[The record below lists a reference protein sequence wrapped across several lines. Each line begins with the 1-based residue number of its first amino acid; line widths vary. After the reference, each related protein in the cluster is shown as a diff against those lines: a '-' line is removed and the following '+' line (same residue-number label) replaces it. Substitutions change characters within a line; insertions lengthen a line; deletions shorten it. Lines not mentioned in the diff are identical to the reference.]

1 MRSYAA
7 ADWQTRR
14 PMTTS
19 QTPPP
24 ADHGPAGSPEHDQQG
39 QHGPE
44 EAAGPHRS
52 GFISFVGR
60 PNAGKSTLTNALVGE
75 KVAITSDKPQTT
87 RRAIRG
93 IVHRPNSQI
102 VIVDTPGLHRP
113 RTLLGERLNDV
124 VTATLSEVDVIGFC
138 LPAGEKVGP
147 GDRFIA
153 RMLAENTKAPVI
165 GIVTKTDTAQPKRIA
180 EALLEVSTLQEELGR
195 EFAEIVPISAVSG
208 DQVDL
213 LADLIEAHLPEGP
226 DLFLDDEKTDET
238 TESLIA
244 EFIREAALAE
254 VRDELPHSIACSVEE
269 MLPREDS
276 EVIDVHAT
284 LYVERQ
290 SQKPI
295 MLGPKGSRI
304 KKIGTIA
311 RQQIEQRLELRIYL
325 HLHISVLAEWQRD
338 PKKLTRLGF

>member
-1 MRSYAA
+1 
-7 ADWQTRR
+7 
-14 PMTTS
+14 MTTPPQS
-19 QTPPP
+19 TPEP
-24 ADHGPAGSPEHDQQG
+24 D
-39 QHGPE
+39 
-44 EAAGPHRS
+44 EAAPEPDEAASGDSTPHRS

-75 KVAITSDKPQTT
+75 KIAITSDKPQTT

-93 IVHRPNSQI
+93 IVNRDDAQI

-147 GDRFIA
+147 GDRYIA
-153 RMLAENTKAPVI
+153 RMLAEHTRAPVI
-165 GIVTKTDTAQPKRIA
+165 GIVTKTDIAPPNRIA
-180 EALLEVSTLQEELGR
+180 EALVEVSGLQSELSR
-195 EFAEIVPISAVSG
+195 DFADIIPISAVSG
-208 DQVDL
+208 DQVEL
-213 LADLIEAHLPEGP
+213 LADLIIAQLPEGP
-226 DLFLDDEKTDET
+226 QLFLDDEKTDET

-244 EFIREAALAE
+244 EFIREAALSE
-254 VRDELPHSIACSVEE
+254 VRDELPHSIACAVQE

-276 EVIDVHAT
+276 DVIDVHAT

-295 MLGPKGSRI
+295 ILGPRGARI
-304 KKIGTIA
+304 KKIGTTA
-311 RQQIEQRLELRIYL
+311 RQQIEERLGLRIYL
-325 HLHISVLAEWQRD
+325 HLHVSVLAEWQRD